1 MTIQQ
6 TVTIPDDRRLH
17 FDIEVPFELPVG
29 RAQATLTLVCEDE
42 LAQGDTGKWVNPL
55 LGLAKTK
62 GKEPNADELFGMFSD
77 GKLSSTDFIKQKA
90 IEKDMEN

>member
-17 FDIEVPFELPVG
+17 FDIEVPSELPVG

-42 LAQGDTGKWVNPL
+42 PAHGDAGKWVNPL
-55 LGLAKTK
+55 FGLAKTK
-62 GKEPNADELFGMFSD
+62 GA
-77 GKLSSTDFIKQKA
+77 KLTVERFMEIQQEE
-90 IEKDMEN
+90 IERENENDRRLWEVK